1 MEEGVASSW
10 VEEVVPDSRWERTT
24 ADTEASEA
32 WEAWVVE
39 AVGVVEDYSIFDYT
53 LGSKPWGIQEGKV
66 VAAEPEEAQGLQLEE
81 GASSLVEE
89 EEGHS
94 SQLVDTDQGM
104 AQPASATLVAFP
116 LLGRW

>member
-1 MEEGVASSW
+1 M
-10 VEEVVPDSRWERTT
+10 
-24 ADTEASEA
+24 
-32 WEAWVVE
+32 VE
-39 AVGVVEDYSIFDYT
+39 AVGVVEDYSILEYR

-66 VAAEPEEAQGLQLEE
+66 VAAEPEEVQGLQLEE

-89 EEGHS
+89 GEEHS

-104 AQPASATLVAFP
+104 AQPASGTLEAFP